1 MDTLIEAYL
10 TSIVLNEVAKV
21 DGFAVVALSPGQDC
35 TLDYVALQ
43 VAIAAQSVR
52 VREISA
58 SGSVG
63 DLLIANVGSNRVL
76 ALDGEELVGA
86 KQNRILNTTVLL
98 SEGSETVIPVSC
110 TEQGRWAYV
119 SYEFTP
125 SSSFAPPR
133 IRENAKRAVN
143 RALAEDRGF
152 RANQGEVWHGVARLA
167 RETGVDSPTSAMND
181 VVKSR
186 LLELDRAL
194 ASIPRR
200 AGQCGLLAVADGRV
214 LGFDIVSRPEAY
226 AHLHERLLRSY
237 LMDTPPSSTHFQTSD
252 PAAAAREFLAAAAT
266 AEEQRFE
273 SVGLGQDYRYNGKD
287 IVGSAL
293 VHEGQVVHM
302 AFFGVPHD
310 ETTGWEPG
318 MRSAGTRA
326 GFRRREAS
334 QRQSG
339 AGIDTAALRHHLTDP
354 FNRG

>member
-1 MDTLIEAYL
+1 
-10 TSIVLNEVAKV
+10 
-21 DGFAVVALSPGQDC
+21 
-35 TLDYVALQ
+35 
-43 VAIAAQSVR
+43 
-52 VREISA
+52 
-58 SGSVG
+58 
-63 DLLIANVGSNRVL
+63 
-76 ALDGEELVGA
+76 
-86 KQNRILNTTVLL
+86 
-98 SEGSETVIPVSC
+98 
-110 TEQGRWAYV
+110 
-119 SYEFTP
+119 
-125 SSSFAPPR
+125 
-133 IRENAKRAVN
+133 
-143 RALAEDRGF
+143 
-152 RANQGEVWHGVARLA
+152 
-167 RETGVDSPTSAMND
+167 MND

-194 ASIPRR
+194 VSIPRR

-237 LMDTPPSSTHFQTSD
+237 LMDTPPSSTHFQASD

-339 AGIDTAALRHHLTDP
+339 AGIDPAALRHHLTDP
-354 FNRG
+354 LQSWVA